1 MGNSFGMHY
10 GLVFNLRRP
19 LFQDIRVREA
29 LTLAYNFEWQNRVYW
44 YGGMERNHS
53 HFARSGMQARG
64 RPSSE
69 EIRLL
74 APFRDQ
80 LPPRVF
86 TDPIEFPTNDT
97 FGRNRNTLMQADALL
112 KEAGW
117 VVRDQQRVNADTGEQ
132 MRFDII
138 IAYIDHER
146 MMTPYV
152 DNLRRLGIDVALRR
166 VESNLMIN
174 RLRTYDY
181 DTTMRKIYTF
191 ALPYPNRMR
200 FQFTSRYADQ
210 ENMQNYSGLKDP
222 VIDFLVERVAE
233 ATTQHEM
240 DTAGRAL
247 DRVLR

>member
-1 MGNSFGMHY
+1 
-10 GLVFNLRRP
+10 
-19 LFQDIRVREA
+19 
-29 LTLAYNFEWQNRVYW
+29 
-44 YGGMERNHS
+44 
-53 HFARSGMQARG
+53 
-64 RPSSE
+64 
-69 EIRLL
+69 
-74 APFRDQ
+74 
-80 LPPRVF
+80 
-86 TDPIEFPTNDT
+86 
-97 FGRNRNTLMQADALL
+97 
-112 KEAGW
+112 
-117 VVRDQQRVNADTGEQ
+117 

-247 DRVLR
+247 DRVLRWQFHIIPDGHPVGRHLVYWNRLGHPPLGGEYMNWTGFPHIWWYDEERDARVRAGLAALEEEQ